1 LVLAK
6 NSDRQPA
13 MVAKDP
19 SGQGCERWVEKE
31 ARGAS
36 TADFERRSNGAELQV
51 TLTLVEKMHRD
62 LST

>member
-1 LVLAK
+1 
-6 NSDRQPA
+6 